1 LHQYQVLPPTLVR
14 YLVVGVVNTAVGLS
28 IIYFCMWFGGLGNA
42 ISNAIGYGVGI
53 CTSFILN
60 NRYTF
65 RHEGEKNSAFLRFL
79 IVTAAAYLAN
89 LAVVL
94 QAVYGLGLN
103 PYYAQAIGVAPYTAV
118 GYLGSKFFVFRRKPD
133 VDA

>member
-1 LHQYQVLPPTLVR
+1 
-14 YLVVGVVNTAVGLS
+14 
-28 IIYFCMWFGGLGNA
+28 
-42 ISNAIGYGVGI
+42 
-53 CTSFILN
+53 
-60 NRYTF
+60 
-65 RHEGEKNSAFLRFL
+65 
-79 IVTAAAYLAN
+79 VTAAAYLAN

-94 QAVYGLGLN
+94 QAVHGLGLN